1 MEMETAMQIKIL
13 IAMKKAVKPF
23 DLTVTGFSMNPVL
36 YEGDIAAI
44 SPMNSD
50 DTYNIGDILV
60 FVYNRDE
67 LLVHRLIEI
76 KGDMYYCK
84 GDNALRMEK
93 ISADQIIGK
102 VTGIRRNW
110 QDVSL
115 PPCTAKLII
124 MAKAVNMMFFKRRYD
139 PDKTRE
145 TYIYKIYKKIF
156 IDGEDIKMYIKNE
169 KMDYIE
175 TDESSA
181 AVFDPESGDTHFL
194 DEAGIAIMQILEQP
208 HDFNALVEKVCEIY
222 DGARDEIAGDVREFL
237 NDVVQKG
244 IVVEL

>member
-1 MEMETAMQIKIL
+1 MEMETVMQIKIL
-13 IAMKKAVKPF
+13 SAMKKTGKPF
-23 DLTVTGFSMNPVL
+23 DLTVTGFSMNPML
-36 YEGDIAAI
+36 YEGDIVTI
-44 SPMNSD
+44 SPKSPD

-60 FVYNRDE
+60 FVYNSDE

-76 KGDMYYCK
+76 KNGIYYCK

-102 VTGIRRNW
+102 VTGIRRNG
-110 QDVSL
+110 QDIPL
-115 PPCTAKLII
+115 LPCTDKLII
-124 MAKAVNMMFFKRRYD
+124 MAKAVNTMFFKRRYD
-139 PDKTRE
+139 PKKTRE

-175 TDESSA
+175 TDESSV
-181 AVFDPESGDTHFL
+181 AVFDSESGDTHFI
-194 DEAGIAIMQILEQP
+194 DETGISILNILEQP
-208 HDFNALVEKVCEIY
+208 IDFDALVEKICEVY
-222 DGARDEIAGDVREFL
+222 DSAHDEIAGDVREFL
-237 NDVVQKG
+237 NDAVQKA